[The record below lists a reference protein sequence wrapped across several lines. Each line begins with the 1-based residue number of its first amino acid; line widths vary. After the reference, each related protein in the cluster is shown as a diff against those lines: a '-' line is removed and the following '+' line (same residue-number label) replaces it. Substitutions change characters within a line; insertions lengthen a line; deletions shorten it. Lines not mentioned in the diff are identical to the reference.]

1 MELMPNKPKRGRP
14 RKVVPESAVLVELI
28 GVVRDTMRQQQQILQ
43 QMATAQQSQT
53 ELLTTW
59 MRLMAPASTPQA
71 STTMED
77 RETLRANADLDWE
90 PLSTPR
96 WDDWT
101 PLGEETYA
109 S

>member
-1 MELMPNKPKRGRP
+1 MELMPDKPKRGRP
-14 RKVVPESAVLVELI
+14 RKATPDSTMLVELI
-28 GVVRDTMRQQQQILQ
+28 GVVRDTMRQQQHILQ

-59 MRLMAPASTPQA
+59 MRLMAPAPTPQA
-71 STTMED
+71 STTMAD
-77 RETLRANADLDWE
+77 RELLRASADADWE
-90 PLSTPR
+90 PVSALR

>member
-1 MELMPNKPKRGRP
+1 
-14 RKVVPESAVLVELI
+14 VVPENAVLVELI

-59 MRLMAPASTPQA
+59 MRLMAPSTTPQA
-71 STTMED
+71 STNMED
-77 RETLRANADLDWE
+77 RETLRASADMGWE
-90 PLSTPR
+90 PVSALR
-96 WDDWT
+96 WDDLT